1 PRAAERRDGRPRHLR
16 RADHGVPGRRG
27 AAAGRSRLK
36 FVAPGN
42 SCQARISGKSVP
54 GTNFGEKRAWHEFL
68 LRDADDLGLHVAL
81 QADDRVLAAEPGF
94 LRAAERH
101 ERARRAVLVDPRGA
115 DLEPLRDRLAALEIV
130 RPHGTGQAVARV
142 VRAPDRVLDV
152 RELQDRH
159 DRSELLF
166 LHEAALLVDI
176 RDERRRYE
184 IAGALRYLA
193 AAEDPCA
200 APLRLLDDFADLV
213 VLH

>member
-1 PRAAERRDGRPRHLR
+1 
-16 RADHGVPGRRG
+16 
-27 AAAGRSRLK
+27 
-36 FVAPGN
+36 
-42 SCQARISGKSVP
+42 
-54 GTNFGEKRAWHEFL
+54 
-68 LRDADDLGLHVAL
+68 
-81 QADDRVLAAEPGF
+81 
-94 LRAAERH
+94 
-101 ERARRAVLVDPRGA
+101 ARRAVLVDPRGA

-213 VLH
+213 VLHLVLQRAELCIRIEAVTDLRVPRLVDERAAKAVVDLLVRVDPLDRH